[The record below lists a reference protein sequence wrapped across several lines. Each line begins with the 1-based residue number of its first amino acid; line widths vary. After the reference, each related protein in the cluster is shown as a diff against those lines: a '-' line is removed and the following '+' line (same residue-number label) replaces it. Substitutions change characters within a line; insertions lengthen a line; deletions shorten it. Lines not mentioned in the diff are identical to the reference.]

1 MSIASLSLHCHC
13 SLCFCLAPL
22 SSAIFLTHSMVYPQQ
37 GSKENVPA
45 LTIMTDR
52 KGQYSVYFHAQFSAL
67 QAFSICVA
75 ILHSSEVSSTITQE
89 KTRQRLYSNS
99 LRLLL
104 EEEVRHL
111 IEAVES
117 EEQCKAKEGAE
128 QVPPFFLDPPFSPMG
143 RV

>member
-1 MSIASLSLHCHC
+1 MFLSC
-13 SLCFCLAPL
+13 SFA
-22 SSAIFLTHSMVYPQQ
+22 SAIFLTHSMVCTQQ

-45 LTIMTDR
+45 LTIMTNR

-75 ILHSSEVSSTITQE
+75 ILHSSEVSSAITPE

-104 EEEVRHL
+104 EKEVRHL

-117 EEQCKAKEGAE
+117 EEQSKTKEGAE
-128 QVPPFFLDPPFSPMG
+128 QMPPFFLDPPFSPMG